1 METRIIDEISEYM
14 RLDIFLTH
22 HYSEVSRSRL
32 QQAVKDGD
40 ILINGTPAK
49 KSHILRRGEE
59 VVINGLDEIISS
71 GEEVRIIPQEMDLE
85 ILFEDENYVIVN
97 KPSGLVVHPGNG
109 NPDGTLLNGLF
120 YHLRDNPGTPRLVH
134 RLDKDTS
141 GVIMCAK
148 NDHAHDLMS
157 KKFQK
162 REVYKGYL
170 GICIGRYPDASGVID
185 APIGR
190 SRIDPVKRTI
200 RPDGRHS
207 RTDYA
212 RLFYQ
217 SGISLIAYRLHT
229 GRTHQIRVHSSYTGF
244 PILADSYYGGEKE
257 MVKRLEPLER
267 AFAYRVYTAFHRQAL
282 HARYLSFEHPFT
294 GEKTTVV
301 GPLPEDFQKAIA
313 MMELTEDNLAVFE
326 TDTLEIPYEPKELND
341 D

>member
-1 METRIIDEISEYM
+1 METRIIDELSEFM
-14 RLDIFLTH
+14 RLDIYLTH
-22 HYSEVSRSRL
+22 HYSEISRSRL

-40 ILINGTPAK
+40 IKINGEPAK
-49 KSHILRRGEE
+49 KSHVLRRGEE
-59 VVINGLDEIISS
+59 ITIIGLDEISTS
-71 GEEVRIIPQEMDLE
+71 GEAVTIIPQEMDLE

-120 YHLRDNPGTPRLVH
+120 YHLRNNQGTPRLVH

-148 NDHAHDLMS
+148 NDHAHDMMS
-157 KKFQK
+157 KKFQN

-170 GICIGRYPDASGVID
+170 GICIGRYPDSLGVIE

-190 SRIDPVKRTI
+190 SKIDPVKRTI
-200 RPDGRHS
+200 RPDGRES

-212 RLFYQ
+212 RLYYQ
-217 SGISLIAYRLHT
+217 SGISLNAYRLHT
-229 GRTHQIRVHSSYTGF
+229 GRTHQIRVHSSYCGF

-267 AFAYRVYTAFHRQAL
+267 AFAYRVYTACHRQAL
-282 HARYLSFEHPFT
+282 HARYLSFDHPFT
-294 GEKTTVV
+294 DEKITVV

-313 MMELTEDNLAVFE
+313 MMELSEDNLNVFGTE
-326 TDTLEIPYEPKELND
+326 LLEITK
-341 D
+341 